1 MAYAIG
7 YMLPIVGIIALIIWI
22 ANGLNEERKLNDFIK
37 QHNEEIERRRSIN
50 K

>member
-7 YMLPIVGIIALIIWI
+7 YILPIVGIIALVIWI

-37 QHNEEIERRRSIN
+37 QHNKEIERRRSMN

>member
-1 MAYAIG
+1 MAYVIG
-7 YMLPIVGIIALIIWI
+7 YMLPIVGLIAFIVWI

-37 QHNEEIERRRSIN
+37 HHNEENERRRSMN